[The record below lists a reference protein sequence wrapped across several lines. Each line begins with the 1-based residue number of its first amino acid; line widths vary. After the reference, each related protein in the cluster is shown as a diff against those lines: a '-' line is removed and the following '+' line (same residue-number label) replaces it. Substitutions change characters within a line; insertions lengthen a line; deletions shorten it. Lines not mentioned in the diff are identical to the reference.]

1 MSRVWLITG
10 SSPGLGREIAE
21 AALAAGNQ
29 VVATA
34 RDAAALRDL
43 VDTYPD
49 QVLAA
54 SLEVTDRAR
63 ADEVVRAAVDAF
75 GRLDVVVNNAGYA
88 NIGSIEDFT
97 DHDFRAQ
104 IETNLWGTIN
114 VTRAALPIVREQR
127 SGHIIQLSSVG
138 GRDVTAGLGPY
149 QTPKWAVEGF
159 SGATSPTSHSVEQ

>member
-49 QVLAA
+49 QVRAV
-54 SLEVTDRAR
+54 SLDVTDRAEQTKFSAR
-63 ADEVVRAAVDAF
+63 PLTLSV
-75 GRLDVVVNNAGYA
+75 
-88 NIGSIEDFT
+88 
-97 DHDFRAQ
+97 
-104 IETNLWGTIN
+104 
-114 VTRAALPIVREQR
+114 AL
-127 SGHIIQLSSVG
+127 
-138 GRDVTAGLGPY
+138 
-149 QTPKWAVEGF
+149 
-159 SGATSPTSHSVEQ
+159 TSW